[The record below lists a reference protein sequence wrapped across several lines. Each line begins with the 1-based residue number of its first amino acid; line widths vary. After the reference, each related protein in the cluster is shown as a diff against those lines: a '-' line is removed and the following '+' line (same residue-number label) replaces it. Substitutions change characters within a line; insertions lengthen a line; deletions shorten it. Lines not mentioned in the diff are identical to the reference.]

1 MACDFE
7 DPPAVGADAEDDDDS
22 EAYRMR
28 HGPEFLVPYAMPG
41 SKQVS

>member
-22 EAYRMR
+22 EAY
-28 HGPEFLVPYAMPG
+28 GPEFLVPYAMPG